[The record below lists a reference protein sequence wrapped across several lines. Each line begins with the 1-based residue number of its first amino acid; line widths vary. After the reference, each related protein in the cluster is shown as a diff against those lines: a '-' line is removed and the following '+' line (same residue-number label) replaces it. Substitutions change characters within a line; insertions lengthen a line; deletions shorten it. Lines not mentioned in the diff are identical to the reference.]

1 MKNVIIDINSKP
13 STIYYIG
20 STGDDKAYSLSFLN
34 LPLDG
39 TEYAITWQNNEE
51 TLKLQPLNNNE
62 FIVTNKYTKTAGIIN
77 IQLYSKKDDEWIAYS
92 GILRLML
99 TESIKEETPEPTP
112 TPTDVPEYVI
122 YKAYDENAYSLN
134 GLGPCV
140 VQNEKT
146 DVNIKIDGNDLK
158 EIHCLG
164 GQYTLIKKID
174 GTDGIIGYFTDNHG
188 ICNYLEVRNGLII
201 TSFADGDKHWGLLSV
216 SADNK
221 TLTAVDF
228 VNGLKTDKEATENN
242 DVVNKGYVDSK
253 IPSTPSG
260 SSIKRIVGTWKEGI
274 INGYNHGLARQ
285 AGYKGLL
292 YEVDLSDYV
301 GKTVF
306 YNCSPCKTQNTNN
319 AGISSGSSG
328 IYLYDFKN
336 TSMFYDS
343 PFDGTSKNATQYPF
357 GNYPHYI
364 DESNNRAI
372 TGSLNITNDSKIFG
386 YNINIQGE
394 QNAITSGWIDS
405 NGNVNPRGVDVIFTI
420 MEVQ

>member
-62 FIVTNKYTKTAGIIN
+62 FVVTNKYTKTAGIIN
-77 IQLYSKKDDEWIAYS
+77 IQLYSKKDGGWIAYS

-99 TESIKEETPEPTP
+99 TESIKEETPDP

-122 YKAYDENAYSLN
+122 YKAYNVNGYSLN
-134 GLGPCV
+134 GLGPCI

-146 DVNIKIDGNDLK
+146 DVNIKIEGHDLT
-158 EIHCLG
+158 EIDCLG
-164 GQYTLIKKID
+164 GQYTLIKKVD
-174 GTDGIIGYFTDNHG
+174 GTDGIIGYFTDDDG
-188 ICNYLEVRNGLII
+188 RCNYLEVSGGLIVNG
-201 TSFADGDKHWGLLSV
+201 FADGDNHWGLLSV

-221 TLTAVDF
+221 TLTKVDF

-253 IPSTPSG
+253 IPSIPSG
-260 SSIKRIVGTWKEGI
+260 STIKRIVGSWKEGI
-274 INGYNHGLARQ
+274 INAYNRGIGRQ

-292 YEVDLSDYV
+292 YEVDLSEYV

-306 YNCSPCKTQNTNN
+306 YSCSPCKTQNTNN
-319 AGISSGSSG
+319 AGVTSGSANL
-328 IYLYDFKN
+328 YLHDFKN
-336 TSMFYDS
+336 TCMFYDS
-343 PFDGTSKNATQYPF
+343 AFDGTSKNAIYYPLS
-357 GNYPHYI
+357 NYPHYL
-364 DESNNRAI
+364 DESNDRALVG
-372 TGSLNITNDSKIFG
+372 TLNITNDSKIFG
-386 YNINIQGE
+386 YNINIQNE
-394 QNAITSGWIDS
+394 TNAITSGWIDS
-405 NGNVNPRGVDVIFTI
+405 SGNVNPTGVDVIFTI
-420 MEVQ
+420 MEVK

>member
-39 TEYAITWQNNEE
+39 TEYALTWQNNEE

-77 IQLYSKKDDEWIAYS
+77 IQLYSKKDGEWIAYS

-112 TPTDVPEYVI
+112 TDVPEYVI
-122 YKAYDENAYSLN
+122 YKAYDENGYSLN

-158 EIHCLG
+158 GIHCLG
-164 GQYTLIKKID
+164 GQYTLIKKVD

-188 ICNYLEVRNGLII
+188 ICNYLEVRNGLIV
-201 TSFADGDKHWGLLSV
+201 TSFADDDKHWGLLSV

-228 VNGLKTDKEATENN
+228 LNGLKTDKAPTENN
-242 DVVNKGYVDSK
+242 DVVNKEYVDSK

-274 INGYNHGLARQ
+274 INEYNHGIARQ

-292 YEVDLSDYV
+292 YEVDLSEYV

-306 YNCSPCKTQNTNN
+306 YSCTPCKTQNTNN
-319 AGISSGSSG
+319 VGLDSNSATS
-328 IYLYDFKN
+328 YLYDFKN
-336 TSMFYDS
+336 TCMFYDS
-343 PFDGTSKNATQYPF
+343 AFDGTRKNATQYPF
-357 GNYPHYI
+357 GNYPHYLV
-364 DESNNRAI
+364 EKNERVLV
-372 TGSLNITNDSKIFG
+372 GSLYITNESKIFG
-386 YNINIQGE
+386 YNINIQNE
-394 QNAITSGWIDS
+394 TSAISSGWIDS
-405 NGNVNPRGVDVIFTI
+405 SGNVNPTGVDVIFTI

>member
-77 IQLYSKKDDEWIAYS
+77 IQLYSKKDGEWIAYS

-122 YKAYDENAYSLN
+122 YKAYDVNGYSLN
-134 GLGPCV
+134 GLGPCI

-146 DVNIKIDGNDLK
+146 DVNIKIDENDLT
-158 EIHCLG
+158 EIHCLS
-164 GQYTLIKKID
+164 GQYTLIKKVD
-174 GTDGIIGYFTDNHG
+174 GTNGIIGYFTDNYG
-188 ICNYLEVRNGLII
+188 RCNYLEVSDGLIV
-201 TSFADGDKHWGLLSV
+201 SGFADGNKNWGFLSV

-221 TLTAVDF
+221 TQTTVDF
-228 VNGLKTDKEATENN
+228 VNGLKTDKPATENN

-260 SSIKRIVGTWKEGI
+260 SAIKRIVGTWKEGI
-274 INGYNHGLARQ
+274 VNGYNHGLARQ
-285 AGYKGLL
+285 PGYKGLL

-306 YNCSPCKTQNTNN
+306 YSCSPCKTQQTNN
-319 AGISSGSSG
+319 AGITDGSAG

-336 TSMFYDS
+336 TSMFYDT
-343 PFDGTSKNATQYPF
+343 PFNGTSKNATQYPF
-357 GNYPHYI
+357 SIYPHYLE
-364 DESNNRAI
+364 ESNNRAI
-372 TGSLNITNDSKIFG
+372 TGSLNITNNSKIFG
-386 YNINIQGE
+386 YNINIQPE
-394 QNAITSGWIDS
+394 SNAINSGWIDS
-405 NGNVNPRGVDVIFTI
+405 SGNVNPRGVDVIFTI